1 LGGGVFVDEESFFG
15 GDVEGI
21 GDFLEEGFFG
31 VGEVSVAMGELDK
44 VRIEEVAL

>member
-1 LGGGVFVDEESFFG
+1 LGGDVFVDEESFFG

-31 VGEVSVAMGELDK
+31 GGEVSVAMGELDK
-44 VRIEEVAL
+44 VRMEEVTL